1 MGPVARRV
9 VAVVVG
15 VPLVAAAAWAA
26 FAWWIEG
33 VPPMQSTD
41 DDWLFAWA
49 AGDAPA
55 PWAEVEERSQDVWR
69 ARARRALAA
78 ASETPDA

>member
-55 PWAEVEERSQDVWR
+55 AVVNKKEQPS
-69 ARARRALAA
+69 
-78 ASETPDA
+78 